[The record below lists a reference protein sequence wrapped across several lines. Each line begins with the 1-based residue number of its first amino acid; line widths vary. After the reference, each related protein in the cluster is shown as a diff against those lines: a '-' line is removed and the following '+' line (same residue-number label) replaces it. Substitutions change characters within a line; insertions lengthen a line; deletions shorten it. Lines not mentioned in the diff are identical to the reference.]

1 MLQAGPLLVAR
12 LAGTSHG
19 YGRSGFPHSSSGLR
33 HDDDD
38 GAWRDRAAM
47 LFDEGGWD
55 ELIEVTQARYGVWGC
70 AYLEALLRAADCQ
83 VSGEGR

>member
-1 MLQAGPLLVAR
+1 
-12 LAGTSHG
+12 
-19 YGRSGFPHSSSGLR
+19 
-33 HDDDD
+33 
-38 GAWRDRAAM
+38 M

-55 ELIEVTQARYGVWGC
+55 ELIEITQVRYGVWGC

>member
-1 MLQAGPLLVAR
+1 
-12 LAGTSHG
+12 
-19 YGRSGFPHSSSGLR
+19 
-33 HDDDD
+33 
-38 GAWRDRAAM
+38 M